1 MNHEELTKGLRSLF
15 CHQMAREYVEVSK
28 LAEKDKR
35 TYEQYLANL
44 VGLELEGKKRLK
56 VNRLIH
62 QAKLPL
68 PKTMNEFDFDAI
80 SGLSRQ
86 EFLRLTEGHFVR
98 EASNVVFY
106 GTFGAGK
113 THLAM
118 ALTRKLCELGYKCL
132 FITTHELINQLIE
145 AKRNLTLTALF
156 KRLDKI
162 DLITCDELGYVPHDQ
177 DGADLF
183 FQLIAQRAERKSLL
197 ITTNL
202 TYSEWQSVF
211 INPLTTAAAVDRVIH
226 QCETFVIKAPSWR
239 GKTAKKK
246 METKTNLQNVSE

>member
-1 MNHEELTKGLRSLF
+1 MNHEELTTGLKSLF

-28 LAEKDKR
+28 LAEKEKR

-56 VNRLIH
+56 VNRLIF

-68 PKTMNEFDFDAI
+68 PKTSNDFDFDAI
-80 SGLSRQ
+80 SGLSKQ
-86 EFLRLTEGHFVR
+86 EFMRLSEGHFLQ
-98 EASNVVFY
+98 ESSNIVLY
-106 GTFGAGK
+106 GSFGVGK

-118 ALTRKLCELGYKCL
+118 ALTRKLCEKGKKCL
-132 FITTHELINQLIE
+132 FISTHALINQLVE
-145 AKRNLTLTALF
+145 AKRALAVTTLF
-156 KRLDKI
+156 KRLDKL

-202 TYSEWQSVF
+202 TFSEWESVF
-211 INPLTTAAAVDRVIH
+211 INPRTTAAAVDRIIH
-226 QCETFVIKAPSWR
+226 KCETFNIQAPSWR
-239 GKTAKKK
+239 GRTAKKK
-246 METKTNLQNVSE
+246 MDNKINLQNVSK